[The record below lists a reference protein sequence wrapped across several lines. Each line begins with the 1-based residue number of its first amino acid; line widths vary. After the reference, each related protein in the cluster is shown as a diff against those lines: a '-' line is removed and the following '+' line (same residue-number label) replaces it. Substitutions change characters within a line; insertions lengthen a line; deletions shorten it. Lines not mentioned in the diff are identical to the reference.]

1 MAGNSFG
8 NIFKLTTFGES
19 HGLGIGGVI
28 DGCPSGVKIDL
39 KMIQNDLNR
48 RKPGQSKIVTQR
60 KEDDEF
66 IILSG
71 LVNNITTGSPIG
83 FYVKNKDQRSK
94 DYNHISN
101 TYRPSHAD
109 FVYEKKYGIRDFK
122 GGGRSSA
129 RETISRVFG
138 GAIAKQVLNKI
149 KFTAYVSSVG
159 NISIEN
165 DLKKLNFSNIEKNPV
180 RCSNRKIK

>member
-48 RKPGQSKIVTQR
+48 RKPGQSKIVTQG

-109 FVYEKKYGIRDFK
+109 FVYEKNMELETL
-122 GGGRSSA
+122 
-129 RETISRVFG
+129 REVEE
-138 GAIAKQVLNKI
+138 VLPEKPYLEYLVVQLQNK
-149 KFTAYVSSVG
+149 F
-159 NISIEN
+159 
-165 DLKKLNFSNIEKNPV
+165 
-180 RCSNRKIK
+180 

>member
-138 GAIAKQVLNKI
+138 GAKNLISPSLWVFIFASYHPQISLL
-149 KFTAYVSSVG
+149 
-159 NISIEN
+159 ISIFISAS
-165 DLKKLNFSNIEKNPV
+165 LSML
-180 RCSNRKIK
+180 

>member
-1 MAGNSFG
+1 MKIINVWLIEKVSA
-8 NIFKLTTFGES
+8 K
-19 HGLGIGGVI
+19 IGQI
-28 DGCPSGVKIDL
+28 
-39 KMIQNDLNR
+39 
-48 RKPGQSKIVTQR
+48 R

-94 DYNHISN
+94 DYNHISS

-165 DLKKLNFSNIEKNPV
+165 DLKKLNFSNIHY
-180 RCSNRKIK
+180 